1 MGIGILAGTVHEK
14 HRCPLSAR
22 FGNRRVGIKG
32 HTINIPD
39 PGALKGDFLEERKIY
54 EGKAKILFDRGD
66 PRTLV
71 QHFKDDATAFNAQ
84 KKGSIPH
91 KGAINC
97 QISAHLF
104 KYLDGKNI
112 PTHFVDRPTP
122 VDMTIR
128 RLTMIP
134 LEVVMRNQVAG
145 SLSKRLGLPEGT
157 SLPRPVLEWY
167 YKRDDLGDPL
177 VNGDHIGI
185 LGLASTDTLSTVEQI
200 SRKTNDILRG
210 MMASK
215 GIILV
220 DMKLEFGLDAE
231 NNVILGDEI
240 SPDTC
245 RFWDEK
251 TGEKMDKDRFRRD
264 LGQIEEHY
272 LALFRRVVEHD
283 PEF

>member
-1 MGIGILAGTVHEK
+1 M
-14 HRCPLSAR
+14 
-22 FGNRRVGIKG
+22 
-32 HTINIPD
+32 
-39 PGALKGDFLEERKIY
+39 EERKIY

-104 KYLDGKNI
+104 KYLYGKNI

-177 VNGDHIGI
+177 VNNDHIGI

-210 MMASK
+210 LMASK

-231 NNVILGDEI
+231 GKVILGDEI

-245 RFWDEK
+245 RFWDAK